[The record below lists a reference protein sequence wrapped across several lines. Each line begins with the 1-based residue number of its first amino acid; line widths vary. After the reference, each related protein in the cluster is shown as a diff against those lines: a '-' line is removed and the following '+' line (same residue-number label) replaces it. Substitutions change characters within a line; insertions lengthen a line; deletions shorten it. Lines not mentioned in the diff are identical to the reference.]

1 MKCLISFAFHLKFDM
16 KYSGL
21 TYLIAFVLA
30 LGIVIYQYSVYG
42 TWLSPYLLIPVIL
55 GVTGYTLG
63 PQIDW
68 WFYKHF
74 PPRLDDKV
82 KRIFETN
89 SEFYRNLPPARKAL
103 FDTRICLY
111 IEDKEWQY
119 VSMEDEM
126 PYDIRAIIAFEPV
139 RLTLNHENFL
149 MRPFDRIAVYQN
161 PFLSTFY
168 PDRYHGSELY
178 SDEGIA
184 LFSLKHIIPAFRQ
197 PLEYF
202 NVVLYEYARI
212 MIATHKNLNFPK
224 LDENF
229 WYDLYKV
236 ANYGHRE
243 IMGAIGLPDVD
254 ILPVAIHHYFVYGP
268 YFRAIYPNLCE
279 QLDLIFGSDI
289 IPDQLP
295 EGTII

>member
-1 MKCLISFAFHLKFDM
+1 MFDM

-30 LGIVIYQYSVYG
+30 IAIVVYQYSVYG

-74 PPRLDDKV
+74 PPKLDDKV
-82 KRIFETN
+82 KRIFEIN
-89 SEFYRNLPPARKAL
+89 SEFYRNLPPEKKEL
-103 FDTRICLY
+103 FDTRVCLY
-111 IEDKEWQY
+111 IEDKDWQY
-119 VSMEDEM
+119 VSMDEEM

-139 RLTLNHENFL
+139 RLTINLENFL

-161 PFLSTFY
+161 PFLSPFY

-178 SDEGIA
+178 SEDGIV

-212 MIATHKNLNFPK
+212 MIATYKNLDIPK
-224 LDENF
+224 LDDHF

-254 ILPVAIHHYFVYGP
+254 ALSVAIHHYFVYGQ
-268 YFRAIYPNLCE
+268 YFRTIYPELCI
-279 QLDLIFGSDI
+279 QLDMIFESDKNFG
-289 IPDQLP
+289 QLAL
-295 EGTII
+295 TNNL